1 MARLGRRAAL
11 GLGAALALSACRGR
25 RRLREERSLVLLHQP
40 LWGDVAPFGA
50 LLDEF
55 RRAHPDVRLV
65 ARAVPSASDV
75 LHQYLLTT
83 LEGGGEVDV
92 FVADAIW
99 VPEFARTGWIAD
111 VSAEFPERELRRDFV
126 GAAADTVLF
135 DGRTWA
141 LPWWT
146 DVGVLYT
153 RTDVTDPPHTFDGLV
168 AAARRSRVGG
178 YVFQGRQYEG
188 LVCNA
193 YEVIWGFGGAT
204 MDGARIVVDTK
215 EAREALSFL
224 ASLVRDGVSPRA
236 VTSAGEEECRRTFES
251 GRAALMRNWPYAW
264 AELQRTPLRGRVAM
278 TAVPSRDGSAGH
290 GCLGGWQLAMS
301 ARVPAWKRPFA
312 TALMRHLS
320 SHAAQETL
328 ARVYGRPP
336 SRRALYENPA
346 LPTLALLAPIIEHAR
361 PRPVSPWYPR
371 VSDVLQGELSAIVS
385 GIRAPHEALSRA
397 QRQIDRLAGESA

>member
-1 MARLGRRAAL
+1 MARLGRRAVL
-11 GLGAALALSACRGR
+11 GLGAALALSACRR
-25 RRLREERSLVLLHQP
+25 RRDERSLVLLHQP
-40 LWGDVAPFGA
+40 LWGDVAPFVA

-65 ARAVPSASDV
+65 ARQVPSASDV

-92 FVADAIW
+92 FVADTIW

-111 VSAEFPERELRRDFV
+111 VSDEFPEHELRRDYV
-126 GAAADTVLF
+126 PAAADTVLL

-153 RTDVTDPPHTFDGLV
+153 RTDVADPPRTFDALA
-168 AAARRSRVGG
+168 AAARASRIGG

-204 MDGARIVVDTK
+204 MDGARIVVDTP
-215 EAREALSFL
+215 EARDALGFL
-224 ASLVRDGVSPRA
+224 AGLVRDGLSPRA

-264 AELQRTPLRGRVAM
+264 AELQRTPLAGRVAM
-278 TAVPSRDGSAGH
+278 TAVPSRDGGIGH

-301 ARVPAWKRPFA
+301 ARVPSWKRSFA
-312 TALMRHLS
+312 AALMRHLS

-336 SRRALYENPA
+336 SRRALYQQ
-346 LPTLALLAPIIEHAR
+346 LPSLAQLAPIIEHAR

-385 GIRAPHEALSRA
+385 AVRGPREALSRA
-397 QRQIDRLAGESA
+397 QRQIDRLAGESS